1 MESKRKITILGSG
14 PAGYTA
20 AIYAARAGLEPL
32 LIHGSMSGGQLML
45 TTEVE
50 NFPGFADGIM
60 GPDLM
65 DAMRLQAKRFGTDF
79 LEDHA
84 ESVDLTKRPFEIKTV
99 SGLILTDSL
108 IIATGARA
116 RQLGLESEKK
126 LIGRG
131 VSFCATC
138 DGFFFKDKIVYVI
151 GGGDSAM
158 EEAIGL
164 ARFAREVTVVSRTKA
179 LKASRIM
186 ADRARKEPKI
196 SILSN
201 SIVKD
206 ILGADKGEVTGL
218 SIENLESGEVK
229 TVDAD
234 GVFVAIGHQPNT
246 ELLSG
251 QLRLTGDGYIETD
264 GVKTSVAGVF
274 AAGDVMDS
282 RYRQAIVAAGSGSAA
297 ALEAQW
303 YLEGQHSEPA
313 FLSNRTDSFQTLH
326 IQIQQGI
333 VFVFY
338 ERGAG
343 TLP

>member
-1 MESKRKITILGSG
+1 MERKRNIAILGSG

-45 TTEVE
+45 TTAVE
-50 NFPGFADGIM
+50 NYPGFADGIM

-65 DAMRLQAKRFGTDF
+65 EAMRLQSKRFGTEF
-79 LEDHA
+79 LEDLA
-84 ESVDLTKRPFEIKTV
+84 ESVDLAKRPFEIKTM
-99 SGLILTDSL
+99 SGLILTDTL
-108 IIATGARA
+108 IIATGAKA
-116 RQLGLESEKK
+116 RQLGLESEQK

-158 EEAIGL
+158 EEAIVLSRL
-164 ARFAREVTVVSRTKA
+164 AKEVTVVSRTAA

-186 ADRARKEPKI
+186 VDRALKEPKI
-196 SILSN
+196 SFLYN
-201 SIVKD
+201 SVVKD
-206 ILGADKGEVTGL
+206 ILDAEKGEVTGL
-218 SIENLESGEVK
+218 LIENRDSGELT
-229 TVDAD
+229 TVAAD
-234 GVFVAIGHQPNT
+234 GVFIAIGHQPNT
-246 ELLSG
+246 ELFTG
-251 QLRLTGDGYIETD
+251 QLQLTRDGYIQTD

-303 YLEGQHSEPA
+303 YLEEQSELEPA
-313 FLSNRTDSFQTLH
+313 Q
-326 IQIQQGI
+326 
-333 VFVFY
+333 
-338 ERGAG
+338 
-343 TLP
+343 

>member
-1 MESKRKITILGSG
+1 MATKRSITILGSG

-32 LIHGSMSGGQLML
+32 LIHGSASGGQLML
-45 TTEVE
+45 TTAVE
-50 NFPGFADGIM
+50 NYPGFAEGIM

-65 DAMRLQAKRFGTDF
+65 EAMRLQAKRFGTEF
-79 LEDHA
+79 LEDLA
-84 ESVDLTKRPFEIKTV
+84 ESVDLAKHPFEIKTM
-99 SGLILTDSL
+99 SGLILTDAI
-108 IIATGARA
+108 IIATGAKA
-116 RQLGLESEKK
+116 RQLGLDSEKK

-138 DGFFFKDKIVYVI
+138 DGFFFRDKIVYVI

-158 EEAIGL
+158 EEAFELSRL
-164 ARFAREVTVVSRTKA
+164 AKQITVVNRSETF
-179 LKASRIM
+179 KASKIM
-186 ADRARKEPKI
+186 VDRVSKEPKI
-196 SILSN
+196 SILYN

-206 ILGADKGEVTGL
+206 ILDADKGEVTGL
-218 SIENLESGEVK
+218 LIENLKSGEVT

-246 ELLSG
+246 ELFAG
-251 QLRLTGDGYIETD
+251 QLQLTEDGYIQTD

-303 YLEGQHSEPA
+303 YLEELQSKPDPA
-313 FLSNRTDSFQTLH
+313 AD
-326 IQIQQGI
+326 
-333 VFVFY
+333 
-338 ERGAG
+338 
-343 TLP
+343 